1 MPVEDPASYRLHVFV
16 CTSEKNDERCGKK
29 GSFEVLDALRRRLA
43 ERGITDVKVTKSGCM
58 NVHPLGPAVAV
69 YPDGVWYREV
79 NVADVEEIID
89 SHLVNGNPV
98 ERLVHGR
105 LGATPAPAAPP

>member
-1 MPVEDPASYRLHVFV
+1 MAVDDPARYRMHIFV
-16 CTSEKNDERCGKK
+16 CTSEKNEERCGKK
-29 GSFEVLDALRRRLA
+29 GAFDVLEALRRGLA

-58 NVHPLGPAVAV
+58 DAHPCGPAVAV

-79 NVADVEEIID
+79 RKEDVEEIIE
-89 SHLVNGNPV
+89 SHLVGGKPV

-105 LGATPAPAAPP
+105 LGGPG